1 MWIIICIMEVIGE
14 EKGEIAERLLQELMA
29 HEMILYVASPKIPH
43 TPINL
48 SELINK
54 FRKEARNKIS
64 SKYQLHCHTLIINI
78 SRRRLE
84 NNSIYNKSKK

>member
-1 MWIIICIMEVIGE
+1 MWIIICIMEVTGE

-29 HEMILYVASPKIPH
+29 HDKILYVDSSKIPH

-64 SKYQLHCHTLIINI
+64 SKY
-78 SRRRLE
+78 
-84 NNSIYNKSKK
+84 